1 MKCCVLRLNILLS
14 YEEKMWK
21 VKVKSEKYQQ

>member
-21 VKVKSEKYQQ
+21 VKVKTEKYQQ